1 MCDCMT
7 EVNKELAEHNTR
19 LQSGFML
26 SKGLNKMTVKPLLAV
41 EKIDSKSRKKPMSV
55 APTFCPF
62 CGTAYRP
69 EDVEA
74 ATAATA

>member
-19 LQSGFML
+19 LASGFML
-26 SKGLNKMTVKPLLAV
+26 SKSLRKMTVKPLLAV
-41 EKIDSKSRKKPMSV
+41 EKVDKSKRAKPMSV

-62 CGTAYRP
+62 CGTAYQP

-74 ATAATA
+74 AA